1 MELSLPLL
9 LVTIQD
15 ELLTNTAL
23 HPFSLFVGCGI
34 SLLYHGCNYQKGQ
47 QSGKAI
53 EEHSSK
59 GTSIIERCYKE
70 KRKGA
75 HPYLKI

>member
-1 MELSLPLL
+1 MELNLPLL

-47 QSGKAI
+47 HSGKAI
-53 EEHSSK
+53 
-59 GTSIIERCYKE
+59 
-70 KRKGA
+70 
-75 HPYLKI
+75 